1 MRSIAFADFLIG
13 LGILF
18 VLEGLMFAAS
28 PAWMRQAMK
37 SAMATPDNILRA
49 VGIGSA
55 VVGLILL
62 FSLFARGGRG
72 RGSGGGGFLTGMI
85 LGNVLGGGNRWGGG
99 GFGGYDS
106 GGGGGGGFGGFGGG
120 DSGGGGASSDW

>member
-28 PAWMRQAMK
+28 PAWMRRAMK
-37 SAMATPDNILRA
+37 SAMEAPDTILRI

-55 VVGLILL
+55 VLGLILIWL
-62 FSLFARGGRG
+62 VRR
-72 RGSGGGGFLTGMI
+72 
-85 LGNVLGGGNRWGGG
+85 
-99 GFGGYDS
+99 
-106 GGGGGGGFGGFGGG
+106 
-120 DSGGGGASSDW
+120 